1 MGKDR
6 CQEVM
11 GIMNGLDGVEL
22 RRKAGGRFDFPMYL
36 TQSMKE
42 KSIEDLE
49 LSVRSY
55 NCLKRAGYNT
65 IGELTEAISTGVPLK
80 RIRNCGTTSA
90 TEIMSCLFLFQYN
103 MLPAER
109 QHGYLL
115 DVVKAN
121 MGGLSL

>member
-1 MGKDR
+1 
-6 CQEVM
+6 
-11 GIMNGLDGVEL
+11 
-22 RRKAGGRFDFPMYL
+22 MYL

-80 RIRNCGTTSA
+80 RIRNCGITSA
-90 TEIMSCLFLFQYN
+90 TEIMACLFLFQYN
-103 MLPAER
+103 ILPAER
-109 QHGYLL
+109 QYGYLL
-115 DVVKAN
+115 DVVRAN
-121 MGGLSL
+121 KRD